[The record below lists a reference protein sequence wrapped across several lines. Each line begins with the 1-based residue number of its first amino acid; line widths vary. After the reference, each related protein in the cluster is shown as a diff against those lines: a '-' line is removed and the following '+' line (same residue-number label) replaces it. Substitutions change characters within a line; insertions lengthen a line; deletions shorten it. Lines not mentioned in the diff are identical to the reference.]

1 MNKRLIY
8 LINGIVLI
16 FVDQLTKILMINK
29 NFIVIQ
35 NFLEINYLQNYG
47 MAFGVGNGS
56 IIKIIFFNVILIGI
70 NIYFIEKKESNMDKK
85 ILFLLNMIL
94 AGGISNLLDRIFR
107 GYVIDFISVKLYK
120 FPVFNIADIV
130 ITVSILILIIII
142 LGNCLKSK
150 SKK

>member
-8 LINGIVLI
+8 LITGIVLI
-16 FVDQLTKILMINK
+16 CIDQITKILIINK
-29 NFIVIQ
+29 NFIVIP
-35 NFLEINYLQNYG
+35 NFLEINYLKNYG
-47 MAFGVGNGS
+47 IAFGVGNGG

-70 NIYFIEKKESNMDKK
+70 IIYFIEKKKSNMDKR

-120 FPVFNIADIV
+120 FPVFNIADII
-130 ITVSILILIIII
+130 ITVSIIILIIII
-142 LGNCLKSK
+142 LSNCLKSK
-150 SKK
+150 K